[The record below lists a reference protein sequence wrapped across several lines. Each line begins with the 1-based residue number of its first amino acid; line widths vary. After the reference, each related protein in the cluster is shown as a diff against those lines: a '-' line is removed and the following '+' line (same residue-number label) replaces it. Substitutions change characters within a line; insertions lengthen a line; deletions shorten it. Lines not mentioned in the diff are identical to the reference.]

1 MSNPI
6 EIPASLREVRSRF
19 SALQSDFAFLDAPGG
34 AQVPDEVGDA
44 IARAMREASA
54 NIGAGYETSR
64 RAGAALEQAEVN
76 AARFLGCE
84 PEEVT
89 FGQNMTTLNFMLT
102 RTAGRAFEPGDE
114 ILTTALDHDAG
125 VAPWLEVAHDRGVVV
140 KHVGLKPDTTVDF
153 DDLESKLSERTKVV
167 AFAWA
172 SNAIGTVTDAARVC
186 RIAHDAGALAWIDAV
201 HYAAHEPIDVRAIDA
216 DVLLCSPYKFC
227 GPHMGLAYARES
239 VSSQWRPYK
248 ARPTPMDPVGRRFFT
263 GTFPFETLAG
273 FNATIEY
280 FDSIGGISA
289 LVPYERA
296 LGQRFLDGL
305 PESVTI
311 YGMPTMAGRVP
322 TFLINVEGIEA
333 VDLAAHLVGRGIG
346 VWAGDTWYSLDLYKR
361 LGYKDAAVRV
371 GFVHYNTA
379 AEVDRLLDG
388 LASV

>member
-1 MSNPI
+1 
-6 EIPASLREVRSRF
+6 
-19 SALQSDFAFLDAPGG
+19 
-34 AQVPDEVGDA
+34 
-44 IARAMREASA
+44 
-54 NIGAGYETSR
+54 
-64 RAGAALEQAEVN
+64 
-76 AARFLGCE
+76 
-84 PEEVT
+84 
-89 FGQNMTTLNFMLT
+89 
-102 RTAGRAFEPGDE
+102 
-114 ILTTALDHDAG
+114 
-125 VAPWLEVAHDRGVVV
+125 
-140 KHVGLKPDTTVDF
+140 
-153 DDLESKLSERTKVV
+153 
-167 AFAWA
+167 
-172 SNAIGTVTDAARVC
+172 
-186 RIAHDAGALAWIDAV
+186 
-201 HYAAHEPIDVRAIDA
+201 
-216 DVLLCSPYKFC
+216 
-227 GPHMGLAYARES
+227 
-239 VSSQWRPYK
+239 
-248 ARPTPMDPVGRRFFT
+248 MDPVGRRFFT